1 LYVIHF
7 PGFEHNRKM
16 KILIPGLFKKIAI
29 HMSWQKFQFIFIQ
42 GISVSASADIDIS
55 KVDVYFNA
63 EMCLTGD
70 GCSLQIQT
78 FDIKEIGH
86 IDVNIHGL
94 GPLDWILGTVVG
106 FVADLIRDFLADVL
120 EGPIKD
126 LLQGILNDL
135 MP

>member
-1 LYVIHF
+1 MYVIHF

-70 GCSLQIQT
+70 GCSLQIQ
-78 FDIKEIGH
+78 
-86 IDVNIHGL
+86 VNNFQK
-94 GPLDWILGTVVG
+94 VS
-106 FVADLIRDFLADVL
+106 FV
-120 EGPIKD
+120 EK
-126 LLQGILNDL
+126 
-135 MP
+135 

>member
-1 LYVIHF
+1 MKLGQKYILSHRMFVLFFDNKRDLLKIINLY
-7 PGFEHNRKM
+7 
-16 KILIPGLFKKIAI
+16 
-29 HMSWQKFQFIFIQ
+29 
-42 GISVSASADIDIS
+42 
-55 KVDVYFNA
+55 
-63 EMCLTGD
+63 
-70 GCSLQIQT
+70 IQT

>member
-1 LYVIHF
+1 MFVSF
-7 PGFEHNRKM
+7 
-16 KILIPGLFKKIAI
+16 LITKETF
-29 HMSWQKFQFIFIQ
+29 WKFYP
-42 GISVSASADIDIS
+42 V
-55 KVDVYFNA
+55 
-63 EMCLTGD
+63 L
-70 GCSLQIQT
+70 QT

>member
-1 LYVIHF
+1 MLQSTKTLILNLF
-7 PGFEHNRKM
+7 RPI
-16 KILIPGLFKKIAI
+16 KILKTTLEYSFKFFDNKRDFLKI
-29 HMSWQKFQFIFIQ
+29 
-42 GISVSASADIDIS
+42 
-55 KVDVYFNA
+55 FN
-63 EMCLTGD
+63 LY
-70 GCSLQIQT
+70 IQT

-126 LLQGILNDL
+126 LLQGILDDI

>member
-1 LYVIHF
+1 
-7 PGFEHNRKM
+7 M

-70 GCSLQIQT
+70 GCSLQIQ
-78 FDIKEIGH
+78 
-86 IDVNIHGL
+86 VNNFHKFS
-94 GPLDWILGTVVG
+94 
-106 FVADLIRDFLADVL
+106 FVYHSI
-120 EGPIKD
+120 EK
-126 LLQGILNDL
+126 
-135 MP
+135 